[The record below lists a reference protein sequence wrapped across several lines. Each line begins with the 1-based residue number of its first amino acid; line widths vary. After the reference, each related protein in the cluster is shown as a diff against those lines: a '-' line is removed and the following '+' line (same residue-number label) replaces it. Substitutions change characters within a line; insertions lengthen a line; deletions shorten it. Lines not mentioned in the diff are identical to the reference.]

1 MRMARET
8 EACPMGTIVHM
19 CCSAAGVMQIGTR
32 EPTVSGSGQE
42 NMERDKRLPTRL
54 YKYRAL
60 TARTLD
66 MVVGDQLHFADPS
79 KFNDPLDTRP
89 SLDNDVGVAELGKI
103 LWMLTEQ
110 RIASEMRTA
119 ADAMRL
125 KGPKT
130 TDLIEKR
137 SRGRADERMAEFE
150 YSALD
155 PEFDAEANLKYRIE
169 LELLRRYE
177 RGIVSLAERND
188 CPLMWS
194 HYGDQHRGICLGY
207 SVPERAAGDVHR
219 VAYDGDRLVRASEVE
234 AMLNGD
240 DEARARV
247 DAAVLLRKAESWS
260 YEQEWRLIGRRGTG
274 GSPLDLEEIV
284 FGMKCKDSVKYAV
297 MKSLEERSGSVE
309 FHQMREERGTFR
321 LRKEELTCDDEL
333 FVHFPERH
341 LDMLE
346 GFEDLTVGDAA
357 TGGK

>member
-1 MRMARET
+1 
-8 EACPMGTIVHM
+8 
-19 CCSAAGVMQIGTR
+19 
-32 EPTVSGSGQE
+32 
-42 NMERDKRLPTRL
+42 MERDKRLPTRL

-66 MVVGDQLHFADPS
+66 MVVGDKVHFADPS

-89 SLDNDVGVAELGKI
+89 SLDNDVSVAELGKI

-110 RIASEMRTA
+110 RIAAEMRTA

-130 TDLIEKR
+130 TELIEKR
-137 SRGRADERMAEFE
+137 SRGRADERMAEFK
-150 YSALD
+150 YSATD
-155 PEFDAEANLKYRIE
+155 PEFDAEANLRYRIE
-169 LELLRRYE
+169 SELLRRYE

-207 SVPERAAGDVHR
+207 SVPERATGDVHQ
-219 VAYDGDRLVRASEVE
+219 VAYDGDRLVRASEVG
-234 AMLNGD
+234 AMLDGD
-240 DEARARV
+240 NEARARV

-260 YEQEWRLIGRRGTG
+260 YEREWRLIGRRGTE
-274 GSPLDLEEIV
+274 GSPLDLEEII
-284 FGMKCKDSVKYAV
+284 FGMKCKNSVKYTV
-297 MKSLEERSGSVE
+297 MKALEDRSGSVE

-321 LRKEELTCDDEL
+321 LRKDELSYDDEL
-333 FVHFPERH
+333 LRHFPERY

-346 GFEDLTVGDAA
+346 GFEDRTVGDAA
-357 TGGK
+357 TGGQ

>member
-1 MRMARET
+1 
-8 EACPMGTIVHM
+8 
-19 CCSAAGVMQIGTR
+19 
-32 EPTVSGSGQE
+32 
-42 NMERDKRLPTRL
+42 MERDKRLPMRL

-79 KFNDPLDTRP
+79 TFNDPLDTRP
-89 SLDNDVGVAELGKI
+89 SLDNDVGVDELGRI

-110 RIASEMRTA
+110 RIAAEMRTA

-137 SRGRADERMAEFE
+137 SRSRADERMAEFE
-150 YSALD
+150 YSATD
-155 PEFDAEANLKYRIE
+155 PEFDAEANLRYRIE

-207 SVPERAAGDVHR
+207 SVPERATGDVHQ
-219 VAYDGDRLVRASEVE
+219 VAYDGDRLVRASEVG
-234 AMLNGD
+234 AMLDGN

-247 DAAVLLRKAESWS
+247 DAAVLLRKAKSWS
-260 YEQEWRLIGRRGTG
+260 YEHEWRLIGRRG
-274 GSPLDLEEIV
+274 D
-284 FGMKCKDSVKYAV
+284 
-297 MKSLEERSGSVE
+297 
-309 FHQMREERGTFR
+309 
-321 LRKEELTCDDEL
+321 
-333 FVHFPERH
+333 
-341 LDMLE
+341 
-346 GFEDLTVGDAA
+346 
-357 TGGK
+357 